1 MAALPPHG
9 KLLCSRC
16 DYILGSDH
24 WLFETVGIRDPR
36 NFLSNHF
43 ALRAQL
49 LWQPANCDGE
59 YLRGRR
65 AFPLKLPPTGPLNLV
80 DTKFQELKAIKVP
93 PSPCAHVP
101 RPQWMS
107 EESLRLID

>member
-1 MAALPPHG
+1 M
-9 KLLCSRC
+9 
-16 DYILGSDH
+16 
-24 WLFETVGIRDPR
+24 
-36 NFLSNHF
+36 SNHF
-43 ALRAQL
+43 ALRARL

-107 EESLRLID
+107 EESLRLIGAHSPASLTGGVGVVIGGGDLGGGRSVANK